1 MKTLLFL
8 FSMSLCSLMSHA
20 QFNTVNAR
28 SRIYKVVAADDPS
41 IEEPSTA
48 NHTFVEKREDCT
60 QVDSLQD
67 VRRQLISQYISVSYP
82 LKQIQVNSSFGQ
94 RRDPFTGKKHQHNGL
109 DLQAS
114 QDEVY
119 SMLQGSV
126 VKVGFDKR
134 SGIYVTMK
142 HGDYTVSYCHL
153 SKASV
158 QKGDWV
164 NAGEVIGLSGS
175 TGRSTGEHLHLGCKY
190 KGQPINPTIILDY
203 IRETQAECLDKLKA
217 IG

>member
-28 SRIYKVVAADDPS
+28 SRIYKVVAADDSS

-48 NHTFVEKREDCT
+48 NHTFVEKRVDCT
-60 QVDSLQD
+60 QVDSLLD
-67 VRRQLISQYISVSYP
+67 IRRQLINQYISVSYP

-94 RRDPFTGKKHQHNGL
+94 RRDPFTGKKRQHNGL

-119 SMLQGSV
+119 SMLQGHV

-153 SKASV
+153 SKTSV

-164 NAGEVIGLSGS
+164 NAGEVIGKSGN
-175 TGRSTGEHLHLGCKY
+175 TGKSTGEHLHLGCKY
-190 KGQPINPTIILDY
+190 KGRYINPAIILDY